1 MDKPKKI
8 IGIMGGIGSG
18 KSTVSAEF
26 ARLGCAVIDADA
38 IAASLL
44 QQQKIQS
51 AIKNAFG
58 KKITTDTGQIDRNK
72 LGEVVFE
79 SENNVKIAN
88 SIFHPPIIEQAKTLI
103 DNYNRSKK
111 IKAIVLDMPLL
122 TEIGWDIKC
131 DKLIFVDSTDE
142 NRHKRAA
149 KKDPKNKKNLKNREK
164 FQISLDKKK
173 KNAHYIINNN
183 SDLLAL
189 ADQVVRI
196 FSIIINE

>member
-18 KSTVSAEF
+18 KTTVSAEF

-38 IAASLL
+38 IAAKLL
-44 QQQKIQS
+44 NQKKIQS
-51 AIKNAFG
+51 AIINAFG
-58 KKITTDTGQIDRNK
+58 KKITSDTGQIDRNK
-72 LGEVVFE
+72 LGKVVFE
-79 SENNVKIAN
+79 SENNVNIAN

-103 DNYNRSKK
+103 DNYNRSKG

-131 DKLIFVDSTDE
+131 DKLVFVESTDE
-142 NRHKRAA
+142 NRLKRAA
-149 KKDPKNKKNLKNREK
+149 KKDPENKKNLKNREK

-173 KNAHYIINNN
+173 EIAHYKINNN
-183 SDLLAL
+183 SDLSAL

>member
-1 MDKPKKI
+1 MTK
-8 IGIMGGIGSG
+8 
-18 KSTVSAEF
+18 
-26 ARLGCAVIDADA
+26 ADA

-51 AIKNAFG
+51 TLKNAFG

-149 KKDPKNKKNLKNREK
+149 KKDPENKKNLKNREK